1 MNVVICFSL
10 YEFYWENVAIARV
23 NLTGFFLMSVLAL
36 YAAIFSLINLLQ
48 NDDSTK
54 EERPSKRVR
63 SDVDIDP
70 LMSAVL
76 PDPSSFS
83 DPKIWKGHQLESPLL
98 LNHRP
103 STANGVPIALSH
115 PIFARFQELCNSCE
129 VNQEECDFVLNL
141 TSAMS
146 DPFKDEDNRREKF
159 VEIVEQYF
167 CRTCERTFFGKTHT
181 DGCIMMR
188 KGLLRIPLAILLYRN
203 L

>member
-1 MNVVICFSL
+1 
-10 YEFYWENVAIARV
+10 
-23 NLTGFFLMSVLAL
+23 MSVLVL

-98 LNHRP
+98 LNHRFFLI
-103 STANGVPIALSH
+103 IAHQLQTEFQSH
-115 PIFARFQELCNSCE
+115 Y
-129 VNQEECDFVLNL
+129 L
-141 TSAMS
+141 TQSLQDSKSSAIAVKS
-146 DPFKDEDNRREKF
+146 IKEN
-159 VEIVEQYF
+159 V
-167 CRTCERTFFGKTHT
+167 T
-181 DGCIMMR
+181 
-188 KGLLRIPLAILLYRN
+188 LLLQ
-203 L
+203 